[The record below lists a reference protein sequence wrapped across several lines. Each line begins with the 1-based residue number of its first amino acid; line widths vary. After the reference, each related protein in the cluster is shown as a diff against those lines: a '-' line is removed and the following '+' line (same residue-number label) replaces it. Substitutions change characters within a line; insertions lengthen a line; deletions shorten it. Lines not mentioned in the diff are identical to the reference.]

1 MKTVS
6 DGFSVALGA
15 YNSQNSQALL
25 ELIKGLIKEMGIA
38 CDYRTRR
45 AIGTW
50 DLGANVGCVMSL
62 QESLPL
68 DQAIKVGAKLG
79 LATNSPHILAFVGGS
94 GKETLHYFKTPI
106 TDTKKV
112 RDALKACKL
121 KTYSLIPGVRETI
134 VILHDPKSKLY
145 KNFEVLS
152 KALDGTN
159 TVIKGSGQY
168 LGSDA
173 SDEETAGKKARQAFR
188 QALGIQPANNPDSGP
203 PSSDSDKGKKPS
215 GSKTKGSGRSSSK
228 GSVAKDGLSR
238 RPGTFKPK

>member
-6 DGFSVALGA
+6 DNFSVALGA
-15 YNSQNSQALL
+15 FNSQNSQALL
-25 ELIKGLIKEMGIA
+25 ELIKGLVKEMGIA
-38 CDYRTRR
+38 CEYRTRR

-50 DLGANVGCVMSL
+50 ELGANVGCVMSL

-68 DQAIKVGAKLG
+68 EHAIKVGAKLG
-79 LATNSPHILAFVGGS
+79 LATNSPHILAFVGGN

-134 VILHDPKSKLY
+134 VLLHDPKSKLY

-173 SDEETAGKKARQAFR
+173 SDEETAKKKSRQAFR
-188 QALGIQPANNPDSGP
+188 QVLGISEPNNPDSK
-203 PSSDSDKGKKPS
+203 STDSHKNQGEKS
-215 GSKTKGSGRSSSK
+215 GGSKIKGAGRSSSK
-228 GSVAKDGLSR
+228 GSIGKDQISR

>member
-1 MKTVS
+1 VKTVS
-6 DGFSVALGA
+6 DNFSVALGA
-15 YNSQNSQALL
+15 FNSQNSQALL
-25 ELIKGLIKEMGIA
+25 ELIKGLVKEMGIA
-38 CDYRTRR
+38 CEYRTRR

-50 DLGANVGCVMSL
+50 ELGANVGCVMSL
-62 QESLPL
+62 QDSLPMES
-68 DQAIKVGAKLG
+68 AVKVAAKLG
-79 LATNSPHILAFVGGS
+79 LATNAPHVMAFVGGAGS
-94 GKETLHYFKTPI
+94 ETLHYFKTPI

-134 VILHDPKSKLY
+134 VLLHDPKSKLY

-173 SDEETAGKKARQAFR
+173 SDEEVAGKKARQAYR
-188 QALGIQPANNPDSGP
+188 QALGIQQPNNPDSGS
-203 PSSDSDKGKKPS
+203 PSSNQDKGKKPS
-215 GSKTKGSGRSSSK
+215 KSGTKGAGRSSSK
-228 GSVAKDGLSR
+228 GSVGKDGLSR